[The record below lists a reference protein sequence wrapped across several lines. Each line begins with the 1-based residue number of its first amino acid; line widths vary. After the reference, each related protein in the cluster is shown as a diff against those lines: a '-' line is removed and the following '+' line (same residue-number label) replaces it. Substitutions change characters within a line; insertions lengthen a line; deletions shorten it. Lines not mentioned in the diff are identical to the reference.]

1 MLISQLKVRTSFG
14 GAKMFDIE
22 YRVIDTIQIG
32 GLKGGTYLQ
41 LVTNKYSKDSS
52 PREYIRSWSSLSK
65 QWNIMYRYNVE
76 ESWNKWKRTEKTC
89 QRIH

>member
-1 MLISQLKVRTSFG
+1 
-14 GAKMFDIE
+14 MFNIE
-22 YRVIDTIQIG
+22 YRVIDSIQFG
-32 GLKGGTYLQ
+32 GLKNGTYLQ
-41 LVTNKYSKDSS
+41 LVVNKNMNGRK
-52 PREYIRSWSSLSK
+52 PKEYIRSWSSLSK

>member
-1 MLISQLKVRTSFG
+1 MELLV
-14 GAKMFDIE
+14 FDIE

-41 LVTNKYSKDSS
+41 LVVNKYSKDSS
-52 PREYIRSWSSLSK
+52 PREYIRSWSGLSK

>member
-1 MLISQLKVRTSFG
+1 MGLQV
-14 GAKMFDIE
+14 FDIE

-41 LVTNKYSKDSS
+41 LVETINGQKN
-52 PREYIRSWSSLSK
+52 PRRYIRDWSSLSK
-65 QWNIMYRYNVE
+65 QWNIMYRYNVDTA
-76 ESWNKWKRTEKTC
+76 WNKWKRTEKTC